1 MMTIFEPLFLLLALG
16 TVLTLV
22 TVMGLMLFGRFQ
34 RAWRILRRLLIGAAV
49 YMAIV
54 VTVSVFTPRDVRPI
68 GEMNCFDDWCFTVRQ
83 VVRDTPASYD
93 VTLTL
98 SSRARRVPQGE
109 RGTHLYIVDSA
120 GHRYEPVAETVP
132 FDYQFRP
139 AGGMPCRR
147 TRLISAWSIFTI
159 ADFRLAGSSSART
172 AGYTGRAYSCPFPN
186 RPPAPAEPEYN
197 PPMNRHARV
206 ILLAGAVAGTL
217 DLTGAIVVSWLRAS
231 VEPMRVMQSIAAG
244 LLGADAY
251 TGGAS
256 TAALG
261 VALHYMIATSW
272 AAIFY
277 MASRRVK
284 FLTGRWAIAG
294 PLYGIGVYAF
304 MNFVVLP
311 LSALPP
317 PKNPPTLT
325 GRLIGLSLIMFCI
338 GLPIAAIVKRA
349 GSRG

>member
-1 MMTIFEPLFLLLALG
+1 
-16 TVLTLV
+16 
-22 TVMGLMLFGRFQ
+22 
-34 RAWRILRRLLIGAAV
+34 
-49 YMAIV
+49 
-54 VTVSVFTPRDVRPI
+54 
-68 GEMNCFDDWCFTVRQ
+68 
-83 VVRDTPASYD
+83 
-93 VTLTL
+93 
-98 SSRARRVPQGE
+98 
-109 RGTHLYIVDSA
+109 
-120 GHRYEPVAETVP
+120 
-132 FDYQFRP
+132 
-139 AGGMPCRR
+139 
-147 TRLISAWSIFTI
+147 
-159 ADFRLAGSSSART
+159 
-172 AGYTGRAYSCPFPN
+172 
-186 RPPAPAEPEYN
+186 
-197 PPMNRHARV
+197 MNRHARV

-311 LSALPP
+311 LSALPA
-317 PKNPPTLT
+317 PKNPPTPT

-338 GLPIAAIVKRA
+338 GLPIAGIVRRA
-349 GSRG
+349 KN